1 MIVIA
6 IVSAKGGVGKTTIT
20 ANLGVGLAQ
29 RGYPVTIIDLDPQ
42 NAMQWH
48 LGGLETG
55 EDNGISLLTATRSKL
70 IDACYT
76 SPFGV
81 NFIPFGNAG
90 EVQRQRFEGL
100 LEEQEP
106 WLRKK
111 LQAARLATDTIVLLD
126 TPPGPSVYLKQAIH
140 AADFLLVVV
149 LADAASYSTLPEMED
164 LIATYGQRS
173 QADVPSAYIV
183 NQGSQRQLAQDVLT
197 LIADRLGE
205 RMVPYI
211 VQESSQV
218 EEALAFERPVLEYKP
233 DNPASLSIQSIIDW
247 LLHSLKNNSKARPKG
262 KR

>member
-20 ANLGVGLAQ
+20 ANLGVGFAE

-48 LGGLETG
+48 LGGLEEG
-55 EDNGISLLTATRSKL
+55 ENNGVSLLTGARAKL
-70 IDACYT
+70 MDACYT

-81 NFIPFGNAG
+81 NFVPFGHGG
-90 EVQRQRFEGL
+90 EVQRMRFEKM
-100 LEEQEP
+100 LEEQES

-111 LQAARLATDTIVLLD
+111 LQAARLANDTIVLLD

-149 LADAASYSTLPEMED
+149 LADAASYSTLPEMEE
-164 LIATYGQRS
+164 LIATYGHRS
-173 QADVPSAYIV
+173 QADVGSAYIV
-183 NQGSQRQLAQDVLT
+183 NQGSKRQLAQDVVA

-205 RMVPYI
+205 RMVPFI
-211 VQESSQV
+211 VQESPQV
-218 EEALAFERPVLEYKP
+218 EEALAFERPILEYKP
-233 DNPASLSIQSIIDW
+233 DNPASQTIRKIIDW
-247 LLHSLKNNSKARPKG
+247 LEAGLQGQH
-262 KR
+262 

>member
-20 ANLGVGLAQ
+20 ANLGVGMAQ
-29 RGYPVTIIDLDPQ
+29 RGYPVTIVDLDPQ

-48 LGGLETG
+48 LGGLEQG
-55 EDNGISLLTATRSKL
+55 ERNGISLLTTTRAKL

-76 SPFGV
+76 SPYGV
-81 NFIPFGNAG
+81 DFIPYGNGG
-90 EVQRQRFEGL
+90 EVQRMRFEQL
-100 LEEQEP
+100 LEQQEP

-111 LQAARLATDTIVLLD
+111 LQAAKLPANAIVLLD

-149 LADAASYSTLPEMED
+149 LADAASYSTLPEMEE
-164 LIATYGQRS
+164 LISTYGHRS
-173 QADVPSAYIV
+173 NSEVGSAYIV
-183 NQGSQRQLAQDVLT
+183 NQGSHRQLAQDVVA

-211 VQESSQV
+211 VQESPQV

-233 DNPASLSIQSIIDW
+233 DNPAAQTIQKIIDW
-247 LLHSLKNNSKARPKG
+247 LLAGLKGGR
-262 KR
+262 